1 MVLQRRKGFT
11 LIELLVVIA
20 IIGVLVGLLLPA
32 VQKVREAANRL
43 KCANNLKQMGLGAL
57 NYETAI
63 GTLPPG
69 GGPRLAGAASRAS
82 VQVLLLPYI
91 EQDNRYRLYNL
102 QQDVLNLAING
113 NANNNDVPI
122 YLCPSDASTAGFTGL
137 FSPGRTGRCNYYAN
151 IGQSGLAS
159 NTNSA
164 TNGLFNADIANLQ
177 VGQSEAGIRI
187 ADILDGAS
195 NTAMFGEI
203 RRGKMAGNTGTA
215 AAVDPQDIRLIPG
228 LAGSPLNPTAA
239 CFNLGTNSLR
249 YAGLEYMRSLI
260 PTSFY
265 THTGLPN
272 TRNGDCIDSATI
284 STGHLQARS
293 YHSGGVNVVFADG
306 AVHFIKETIDIAAWK
321 ALGSRGDGTSISGNI
336 F

>member
-57 NYETAI
+57 NYESAI

-91 EQDNRYRLYNL
+91 EQENRFRLYNL

-113 NANNNDVPI
+113 PANNNDVPI

-137 FSPGRTGRCNYYAN
+137 FSPGRTGRCNYYGN
-151 IGQSGLAS
+151 IGRSGLAS
-159 NTNSA
+159 NTNSS
-164 TNGLFNADIANLQ
+164 TNGLFNVDITNLQ
-177 VGQSEAGIRI
+177 VGQSEAGIRL

-195 NTAMFGEI
+195 NTAMFAEI

-215 AAVDPQDIRLIPG
+215 AAVDPQDIRLIGG
-228 LAGSPLNPTAA
+228 LAASPLTPTAA
-239 CFNLGTNSLR
+239 CGNLGTSSLR
-249 YAGLEYMRSLI
+249 YAGLEYMRSLV

-272 TRNGDCIDSATI
+272 SKNGDCIDSATF
-284 STGHLQARS
+284 STAHLQARS
-293 YHSGGVNVVFADG
+293 YHSGGVNVAFADG
-306 AVHFIKETIDIAAWK
+306 AVHFIKDNIDILTWNY
-321 ALGSRGDGTSISGNI
+321 LGSRSDSQVFPTNP